1 MGETLSPPPPAEKL
15 DFGSLETLLRIIAT
29 KNFTPVDSDYEDITT
44 KQIRAKLRVFPLNKD
59 PNIQKRQNLKAL
71 DRFLA
76 EYLPKAKLE
85 FLEKVGF
92 ANNPGQMSLDQ
103 IEDLNK
109 KLRSISDEYLLNF
122 AKTCFKAYLRQN
134 RDPRWVLAQKGKETR
149 FIGLKT
155 RYSKSYQ
162 EKIIKRMR
170 YLAATRGNQNAVLLT
185 ITLDP
190 KLFRDKLEMWQIR
203 KQQHRFME
211 GLRLIFKRQGRK
223 FPDYLAAVE
232 SQKNG
237 NPHLH
242 ILFFDCKRIL
252 DWRKIRDL
260 WGLGHIFIN
269 RTPKGSKIKY
279 PINYICKYI
288 TKTFT
293 DNSKENN
300 LTQSL
305 AWFFGVRSYTYS
317 PVAKYDKEGNLLR
330 PGLIY
335 PLNKKGPGGWR
346 VDYLVV
352 FVSKPIEREDFIKMG
367 NGG

>member
-1 MGETLSPPPPAEKL
+1 MVSCGGSGGGGGVSPTLSSSEFC
-15 DFGSLETLLRIIAT
+15 DFGLLDTLLRIIAT
-29 KNFTPVDSDYEDITT
+29 KKFTPVDSDYEDITT
-44 KQIRAKLRVFPLNKD
+44 KQIRERLKVFPLNKD

-85 FLEKVGF
+85 FLEKIGF

-109 KLRSISDEYLLNF
+109 KLRSLSDEYLLNF
-122 AKTCFKAYLRQN
+122 AKTCFKAYLKQN
-134 RDPRWVLAQKGKETR
+134 KDPRWVLAQKGKET
-149 FIGLKT
+149 IPIELKN

-162 EKIIKRMR
+162 KKIIKRMQ
-170 YLAATRGNQNAVLLT
+170 YLAATRGNQDAVLLT

-203 KQQHRFME
+203 KQQHRLIE
-211 GLRLIFKRQGRK
+211 DLRQIFKRSGRK
-223 FPDYLAAVE
+223 FPDYFAAIE

-242 ILFFDCKRIL
+242 ILFFGSKRLI
-252 DWRKIRDL
+252 DWRKIGDL
-260 WGLGHIFIN
+260 WGLGYIFIN

-293 DNSKENN
+293 DNNQDNN

-305 AWFFGVRSYTYS
+305 TWFFGVRSYTCS
-317 PVAKYDKEGNLLR
+317 R
-330 PGLIY
+330 GLVY

-352 FVSKPIEREDFIKMG
+352 FVSKPIEREEDFIKMG